1 MRGSLPIKLLAWG
14 IALTLLALPIAGVL
28 SGRFAADRWPL
39 RTLNLK
45 AEFEH
50 VSAEQIRTAVAK
62 QTGRGFF
69 ALDLAEVRN
78 AVAALPWVAR
88 VEASKRWPDTL
99 ELTVYEQLPFAR
111 WGDTRLVSQAGE
123 LFTIPG
129 MAAVQGLPQLSGPD
143 ERIGDVLDFYARCQ
157 RTFSGTGLVINEV
170 HLSGRGGWQLI
181 LANGVVI
188 DVGSESMDARLR
200 RFLDIWPRL
209 AAGRPAPAAVDL
221 RYENGF
227 SVRWSDIQFPAPAP
241 TGPAS
246 APPVNR
252 V

>member
-1 MRGSLPIKLLAWG
+1 MRGGLLVKLLAWG
-14 IALTLLALPIAGVL
+14 IALSLIALPIVGVL

-39 RTLNLK
+39 RTLKLK

-50 VSAEQIRTAVAK
+50 INAEQIRTAVAAQAGK
-62 QTGRGFF
+62 GFF
-69 ALDLAEVRN
+69 ALDLGAVRN
-78 AVAALPWVAR
+78 AVAELPWVAR

-99 ELTVYEQLPFAR
+99 ELTVYEQLPYAR

-143 ERIGDVLDFYARCQ
+143 DRLGDVLEFYAGCLR
-157 RTFSGTGLVINEV
+157 RFSGTGLVVNEV
-170 HLSGRGGWQLI
+170 RLSGRGGWQLL

-188 DVGSESMDARLR
+188 DVGSENIDARLR
-200 RFLDIWPRL
+200 RLLDIWPRL
-209 AAGRPAPAAVDL
+209 AAGRAAPASIDL

-227 SVRWSDIQFPAPAP
+227 SVFWNDIPIPAPAP
-241 TGPAS
+241 TGPAP
-246 APPVNR
+246 AAPVNR